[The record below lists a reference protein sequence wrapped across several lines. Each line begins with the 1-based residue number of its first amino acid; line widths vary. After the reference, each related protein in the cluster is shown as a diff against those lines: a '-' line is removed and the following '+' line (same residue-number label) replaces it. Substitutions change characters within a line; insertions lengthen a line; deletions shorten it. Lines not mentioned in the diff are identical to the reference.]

1 VNRSSRISVELI
13 MEQCWHNQI
22 IFGSGINGGAL
33 WELKANGSG
42 EKVVLSNIPKFE
54 GSVSFAKDDMSDLQ
68 SLPENHYCVPDHTNF
83 PTVDSFVALI
93 NPFCDL
99 KNNKLCLV
107 GFQMTTGE
115 KKHLKLVG
123 GRRIRAKFQ
132 ELCKETLDT
141 SNMYIVFVTTEKN
154 APSLLKKK
162 RVKWIIESGEES
174 EEFRDVRQFVLVMP
188 DSLGIVPVENMS
200 D

>member
-1 VNRSSRISVELI
+1 

-22 IFGSGINGGAL
+22 IFGSGVNGGTL
-33 WELKANGSG
+33 WEHKANGSG

-54 GSVSFAKDDMSDLQ
+54 GSVSFAKDDMSDLH

-83 PTVDSFVALI
+83 PTVDSFVALR

-99 KNNKLCLV
+99 KNNELCLV

-115 KKHLKLVG
+115 KKHLKVVG
-123 GRRIRAKFQ
+123 GRRIRTKFQ
-132 ELCKETLDT
+132 DLCSETLNT

-154 APSLLKKK
+154 APSLLKKN

-174 EEFRDVRQFVLVMP
+174 NEFKDVRQFVLVMP
-188 DSLGIVPVENMS
+188 DSLGIVPDDSDEKMS
-200 D
+200 DK